1 MKKMP
6 DLLVRIV
13 VGLIVFGIFLAAIF
27 FGGPIGFMTVFG
39 FALFMGLFEFYNLID
54 MGGFKP
60 QRLTGYVLGLS
71 LFVGNGLMTFNE
83 SSEQYLFIP
92 LLCMF
97 LILPLELYRK
107 REHPFTN
114 IAHGFLGIIYV
125 AVPVTLL
132 INIVHPNDQIG
143 YNPLFFV
150 GFLMLILSSD
160 SGAYLAGT
168 AFGKH
173 KLFERIS
180 PKKSWEGAI
189 GGLLLSIAFA
199 VGFSYFLEFLSV
211 WEWIGLSVITVIAG
225 VYGDL
230 VESLLKR
237 SVGAKDSGT
246 LLPGHGGVLD
256 RLDSIVLAT
265 PFAYVYLKIFL

>member
-6 DLLVRIV
+6 ELATRII

-27 FGGPIGFMTVFG
+27 LGREIGFLSVFA
-39 FALFMGLFEFYNLID
+39 FALVMGLYEFYNLID

-60 QRLTGYVLGLS
+60 QRLTGYILGLTMF
-71 LFVGNGLMTFNE
+71 LGNGMMTFYGY
-83 SSEQYLFIP
+83 SEKFLLFP
-92 LLCMF
+92 LLCLF
-97 LILPLELYRK
+97 LILPIELYRK
-107 REHPFTN
+107 REDPFTN

-125 AVPVTLL
+125 AIPVSLL
-132 INIVHPNDQIG
+132 INIVHPNNEIG
-143 YNPLFFV
+143 YNPLFFAA
-150 GFLMLILSSD
+150 FLQLILASD

-180 PKKSWEGAI
+180 PKKSWEGAF
-189 GGLLLSIAFA
+189 GGLLMSMAFA
-199 VGFSYFLEFLSV
+199 IGFSYFLDFLSV
-211 WEWIGLSVITVIAG
+211 WEWIGLCFVTVIAG
-225 VYGDL
+225 IYGDL

-237 SVGAKDSGT
+237 NVGAKDSGT

-265 PFAYVYLKIFL
+265 PFAFVYLKIFL